1 MHHIPT
7 RATFEI
13 VYDADHDVLG
23 GLTIFGFAAR
33 LYDLGDGGQP
43 PDNADELAA
52 IGHEAIVAFLCDEC
66 LWRTGNFRGR
76 RKARYTFSAT
86 HTPRVLP
93 LLFKSNGA
101 NYM

>member
-1 MHHIPT
+1 MHTLEGISSLSGDFEHLPDADRVLMHHIPT

-13 VYDADHDVLG
+13 VYDADQAVLG

-52 IGHEAIVAFLCDEC
+52 IGHNAIVAFLCDEC
-66 LWRTGNFRGR
+66 
-76 RKARYTFSAT
+76 
-86 HTPRVLP
+86 P
-93 LLFKSNGA
+93 LA
-101 NYM
+101 HW